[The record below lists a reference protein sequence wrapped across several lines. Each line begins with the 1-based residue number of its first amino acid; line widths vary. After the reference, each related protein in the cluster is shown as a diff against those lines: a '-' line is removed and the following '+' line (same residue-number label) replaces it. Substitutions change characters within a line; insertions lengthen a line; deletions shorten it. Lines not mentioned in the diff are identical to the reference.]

1 MPYVVASDGVRLY
14 YETVGSGPP
23 LVLQTGGAGDGSMW
37 RDAGYVDALS
47 SVRRCVLLDHRG
59 HGRSE
64 QPPLAQAHTMERY
77 AADVVDVLDDLAIER
92 TAFWGYSQGGEIGLA
107 LAALHPSRIV
117 ALITT
122 GVISSPDRRAN
133 SAEDTDGIRA
143 IRHGGWA
150 GFLDPAALSWM
161 PAWFQRQVQATNPEM
176 LALWFE
182 AYADWNPWDRLSQM
196 AIPILMFVGEL
207 EDPEHWNSRAAE
219 LAPNARLVR
228 LAGLDHLGAYI
239 RCDLVAP
246 VAKEFL
252 DGIRLAVELEG

>member
-1 MPYVVASDGVRLY
+1 
-14 YETVGSGPP
+14 
-23 LVLQTGGAGDGSMW
+23 MW

-92 TAFWGYSQGGEIGLA
+92 IAFWGYSQGGEIGLA

-150 GFLDPAALSWM
+150 GFLDPAALSSM
-161 PAWFQRQVQATNPEM
+161 PAWFQRQVQATNRKCWPSGLRHM
-176 LALWFE
+176 PTGIRGIDCPRWRFRSSCSSVSSRIQNIGTLGLPSSHPTRDWFALQASTIWEPTSDPTWSCRSPRNSSTALDLPSSFRAE
-182 AYADWNPWDRLSQM
+182 P
-196 AIPILMFVGEL
+196 FV
-207 EDPEHWNSRAAE
+207 N
-219 LAPNARLVR
+219 V
-228 LAGLDHLGAYI
+228 DHLCPNGGTRRRPRYV
-239 RCDLVAP
+239 RGRFEPAP
-246 VAKEFL
+246 L
-252 DGIRLAVELEG
+252 MP